1 MLLKFS
7 LVELLRMD
15 GSPGNKSGGHQIVQ
29 AREDGVLDQTPSM
42 SKGNKRGSGWI
53 RYMVSEVKQENL
65 LIS

>member
-15 GSPGNKSGGHQIVQ
+15 GSPGNKSVGNQIVQ
-29 AREDGVLDQTPSM
+29 AREDGVLAQTPSM
-42 SKGNKRGSGWI
+42 SKEVEGSGWI

>member
-15 GSPGNKSGGHQIVQ
+15 GSPGNKSRGHQIVQ
-29 AREDGVLDQTPSM
+29 PREDGVLAQTPSM
-42 SKGNKRGSGWI
+42 SKEVEGSGWI

>member
-29 AREDGVLDQTPSM
+29 AREDGVLPQTPSM
-42 SKGNKRGSGWI
+42 SKEVEGSGWI

>member
-29 AREDGVLDQTPSM
+29 AREDGVLAQTPSM
-42 SKGNKRGSGWI
+42 SKEVEGSGWI

>member
-1 MLLKFS
+1 
-7 LVELLRMD
+7 MD
-15 GSPGNKSGGHQIVQ
+15 HLGTRVGGHQIVQ

-42 SKGNKRGSGWI
+42 SKEVEGSGWI

>member
-15 GSPGNKSGGHQIVQ
+15 GSPGNNSGGHQIIQ

-42 SKGNKRGSGWI
+42 SKEVEGRGWI
-53 RYMVSEVKQENL
+53 RYMVSEVKQEKL
-65 LIS
+65 LIY